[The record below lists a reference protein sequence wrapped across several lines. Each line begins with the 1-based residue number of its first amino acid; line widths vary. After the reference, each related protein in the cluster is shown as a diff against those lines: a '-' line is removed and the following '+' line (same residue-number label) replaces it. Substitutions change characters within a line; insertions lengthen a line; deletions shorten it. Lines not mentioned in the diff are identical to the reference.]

1 MKCDKNYMLLY
12 GVTDR
17 AWTGCQSLYLQVS
30 CLRGGVTCI
39 QLREKGLESRH
50 F

>member
-17 AWTGCQSLYLQVS
+17 AWTGCQSLYEQAEAA
-30 CLRGGVTCI
+30 LRGGVTCI
-39 QLREKGLESRH
+39 QLREKGA
-50 F
+50 